1 MTPQQLEELRAT
13 ALDHVNAGRMDEALA
28 VFTTI
33 AQHDP
38 DAADGWIN
46 LAAAERGVGRL
57 ELAAEHFGTGVELLR
72 KAGHEDK
79 GLLATALHAWGA
91 TLEAL
96 ELTDE
101 AAAAYRESA
110 KNDPRAPTPLAALST
125 LLARAGHLRDAD
137 KVATEYCMA
146 AVSILAE
153 KQNIAQVR
161 KFQKALK
168 NASAVDGNLIL
179 VATREAYVRSF
190 DEAVTKL
197 PPGVQIEAEPYTHG
211 PGGQAVPV
219 LADQDRPFSR
229 VRFDAVEP
237 QSGQRWMIHDAP
249 TYGFPKDS
257 PAAADGFFS
266 VPHSANTPFPVLLC
280 TRTAWDYFF
289 VRLRFVN
296 GVTDRTVERAEAL
309 LGAWYLR
316 GVSGEFAEGGRGHF
330 HFISRPLRIGTTGL
344 RYEIDLGLSQL
355 DAIPALFEVLKQL
368 HAEVPIEVA
377 VLGDG
382 ALPMK
387 DW

>member
-1 MTPQQLEELRAT
+1 VTPQELEQLRAD
-13 ALDHVNAGRMDEALA
+13 ALDHVNAGRMDEALR
-28 VFTTI
+28 VFSQL
-33 AQHDP
+33 AEHDP

-57 ELAAEHFGTGVELLR
+57 ELAAEHFRTGVGLLR
-72 KAGHEDK
+72 RGGHEDK
-79 GLLATALHAWGA
+79 GLLATALHALGA

-101 AAAAYRESA
+101 AVAAYRESA
-110 KNDPRAPTPLAALST
+110 QNDPRAPTPLAALST
-125 LLARAGHLRDAD
+125 LLARAGHLREAD

-161 KFQKALK
+161 RFQKALK
-168 NASAVDGNLIL
+168 DASAVDGNLVL
-179 VATREAYVRSF
+179 AATREAYVTSF
-190 DEAVTKL
+190 EEAVSKL

-211 PGGQAVPV
+211 PGGAAVPV
-219 LADQDRPFSR
+219 LADADRPFSR

-237 QSGQRWMIHDAP
+237 KTGERWMIHDAP
-249 TYGFPKDS
+249 TYGFPKDC
-257 PAAADGFFS
+257 PAAVDGFFS
-266 VPHSANTPFPVLLC
+266 VPHPAGTPFPVLVC

-289 VRLRFVN
+289 VRLRFVH
-296 GVTDRTVERAEAL
+296 GLRPATVARAEAE

-316 GVSGEFAEGGRGHF
+316 GVNGEFGEGGRGHF
-330 HFISRPLRIGTTGL
+330 HFLSRPLVVGKTAL
-344 RYEIDLGLSQL
+344 RYEVDLGLSQL
-355 DAIPALFEVLKQL
+355 EAIPALFEALGRL
-368 HAEVPIEVA
+368 HADEPIEIA

-382 ALPMK
+382 ALPLK